1 VKYFNSR
8 EKGILE
14 ILSKIDVDNGDTF
27 SKILSDKHFTKERG
41 IWIIVDPQNLS
52 VKVFYDVK
60 NKANYDESELRKI
73 QLEAFNTTLELRI
86 LVEYLVEQKLIYI
99 VEIGNQNNSKQSLYS
114 EFVGNIPKQPGELFD
129 RLMLNQG
136 RHDLYENEVLDI
148 NGKTVFKSF
157 ELNEFYNSIF
167 KNWLNGVYVTE
178 QLNKFVE
185 NGFQTNEEFRIE
197 KKSKIG
203 QIQFRKSQKVAWTA
217 IGASLVI
224 ALSTQ
229 IFSHFNKKEYINK
242 LEKHIQ
248 DETQL
253 HRDNQL
259 KVDSYFKVNDSIEE
273 QFRNETDNIQ
283 MKYFK
288 LDSSLNENSNQNAKI
303 QKQLIKKK

>member
-1 VKYFNSR
+1 
-8 EKGILE
+8 
-14 ILSKIDVDNGDTF
+14 
-27 SKILSDKHFTKERG
+27 
-41 IWIIVDPQNLS
+41 
-52 VKVFYDVK
+52 
-60 NKANYDESELRKI
+60 
-73 QLEAFNTTLELRI
+73 
-86 LVEYLVEQKLIYI
+86 
-99 VEIGNQNNSKQSLYS
+99 
-114 EFVGNIPKQPGELFD
+114 
-129 RLMLNQG
+129 
-136 RHDLYENEVLDI
+136 
-148 NGKTVFKSF
+148 
-157 ELNEFYNSIF
+157 
-167 KNWLNGVYVTE
+167 LNGVYVTE

-229 IFSHFNKKEYINK
+229 IFSHFKKKEYINK